1 MVTTSL
7 YVLRQ
12 TFKQLLAMVAIA
24 LLALLLER
32 MLRLLDLA
40 VNAESSLF
48 VIFRLLINLLPHYL
62 GVALPMA
69 FFLGIWLAFNRLNR
83 DKELAALT
91 AAGIGLHRL
100 VMPIMGFAVVLT
112 VVTAIIF
119 GYLQPY
125 GRYAYRAL
133 IYAITHASLS
143 AALEDGAFVQVD
155 GLTFMAERVAGEG
168 HQLARIF
175 VHNEKE
181 NGRAVTTTAQVGVL
195 LDASEDLRPVL
206 YLNDGMLVTIEPDGT
221 RAEMLGFDEYKW
233 PISGLDYESFRDRGD
248 NERELTLVELWE
260 ARDSPPEGTTVDQ
273 MIAEWHSRLVRIATI
288 LMLPLLAVPLALG
301 TGRSERSYGIVIGL
315 LTLIV
320 YQKVLQFGGSMAG
333 LGHLS
338 PYLGLWL
345 PFAVFAAASG
355 TLFFRVDC
363 TVGSDPLATV
373 AGWFEDQGRR
383 LKALVV
389 REAAPG

>member
-1 MVTTSL
+1 M
-7 YVLRQ
+7 R
-12 TFKQLLAMVAIA
+12 LLAMVAIA

-69 FFLGIWLAFNRLNR
+69 FFLGIWLAFNRLHK
-83 DKELAALT
+83 DQELAALT

-112 VVTAIIF
+112 VITAVIF

-155 GLTFMAERVAGEG
+155 NLTFMAERVAGEG
-168 HQLARIF
+168 HQRARIL

-206 YLNDGMLVTIEPDGT
+206 YLNDGMLVTIESDGT
-221 RAEMLGFDEYKW
+221 TAEMLGFDEYKW
-233 PISGLDYESFRDRGD
+233 PISGLDYESFRSRGD
-248 NERELTLVELWE
+248 NERELTLVELWD

-273 MIAEWHSRLVRIATI
+273 MIAEFHSRLVRIATI

-301 TGRSERSYGIVIGL
+301 TGRSQRSYGIVIGL

-320 YQKVLQFGGSMAG
+320 YQKVLQFGGSLAG

-338 PYLGLWL
+338 PVIGLWL
-345 PFAVFAAASG
+345 PFAIFAGASG

-373 AGWFEDQGRR
+373 AGWFERRGRR
-383 LKALVV
+383 LRALVV